1 MNKAISITFGLC
13 GFILVSCTSTPITSG
28 DSTVR
33 RKIVS
38 FPKQGQEVNAEIGG
52 IVHLKADY
60 QSKVSVRPPAP
71 VKDERGGTDS
81 GRLPE
86 VWQ

>member
-1 MNKAISITFGLC
+1 MEQTHTLR
-13 GFILVSCTSTPITSG
+13 IL
-28 DSTVR
+28 
-33 RKIVS
+33 
-38 FPKQGQEVNAEIGG
+38 NAAASASL
-52 IVHLKADY
+52 V
-60 QSKVSVRPPAP
+60 VSVRPPAP

>member
-1 MNKAISITFGLC
+1 MSEIHFTVEWVPEGGYIAKASNSDIFT
-13 GFILVSCTSTPITSG
+13 
-28 DSTVR
+28 
-33 RKIVS
+33 
-38 FPKQGQEVNAEIGG
+38 E
-52 IVHLKADY
+52 ADDLR
-60 QSKVSVRPPAP
+60 SLAVSVRPPAP